1 MGIARRFKTAIYAL
15 LILSFLGTIV
25 LAKDNDVE
33 VATSFDRRS
42 AEVNEQIN
50 MMITIKGTSTN
61 VMHPRIPTLKAFET
75 YYTGRASNF
84 TFINGRSES
93 TTTFSYVFVPKVPGK
108 FTIPPVE
115 VEVNGRLFRSTP
127 VEIEVFEGSG
137 QQQVP
142 PRPQF
147 PQNPQAAA
155 PVSTPYAAQAAAGP
169 QPQAAA
175 SVPVTSEGS
184 GDSNIFIRVTADKR
198 EVYPNEQILLTYNI
212 YTRYDTRYEGFE
224 EEPSTSGFWVEE
236 FPLGKELE
244 KSVVQIGGR
253 RYISA
258 TIRRI
263 AIFPTAPGSYDIT
276 PGSVRA
282 TVKEDRTTRSMFDD
296 FFEDSFFSGSDFFAQ
311 RLEKRLSAPPLHIEV
326 KPLPEEG
333 KPVDFSGLVGNFT
346 IKSSLD
352 KRTVKQSEPIIMTI
366 VVEGDGNI
374 ETLEKPQLADLPKFK
389 VRDSGASTQLL
400 PSKNVVRGRKT
411 FEVIL
416 IPQEAGDFT
425 IPPVSFNFFNPS
437 TRRYIEQKT
446 GQFNVKVEPGPVGPS
461 ITTMYP
467 QREEA
472 KKGLKIESRDIYFIK
487 ETFAPK
493 SLFETEVFLTRILG
507 GLAFLGT
514 VVWLA
519 LFAMRRREQ
528 VLDKNIALKRRIM
541 APRKLRKG
549 LREVKRCLASG
560 KEGSEKRFFEGVR
573 RTLDQYFS
581 DKFNLSPQGLT
592 RTVVEERL
600 NHTDTP
606 QDIIDRMHK
615 LYEQCDLVHFTQSK
629 VSKETMAETWK
640 VLTELIQ
647 DLEKKR

>member
-1 MGIARRFKTAIYAL
+1 MDMVRSFKTAILAL
-15 LILSFLGTIV
+15 FVLSVLGTV
-25 LAKDNDVE
+25 ASAKDDDVQ

-50 MMITIKGTSTN
+50 MVISIKGANTN
-61 VMHPRIPTLKAFET
+61 VMHPRIPALKAFET

-93 TTTFSYVFVPKVPGK
+93 MTTFSYVFVPKVPGK

-115 VEVNGRLFRSTP
+115 VEVNGKLFRSVP
-127 VEIEVFEGSG
+127 IEIEVFGEPS
-137 QQQVP
+137 QQQPVSQ
-142 PRPQF
+142 PQI
-147 PQNPQAAA
+147 PQPTQPAA
-155 PVSTPYAAQAAAGP
+155 PVSAPYGPAAASP
-169 QPQAAA
+169 QPQSAD
-175 SVPVTSEGS
+175 SVPVSTEGN
-184 GDSNIFIRVTADKR
+184 DPNIFIRVTADKR
-198 EVYPNEQILLTYNI
+198 EVYPNEQILLTYNL

-244 KSVVQIGGR
+244 KSVVQVGGR

-258 TIRRI
+258 TIRRV
-263 AIFPTAPGSYDIT
+263 AIFPTAAGSYDIT

-282 TVKEDRTTRSMFDD
+282 TVKEDRSTRSMFDD

-311 RLEKRLSAPPLHIEV
+311 RLEKRLSAPSLHITV
-326 KPLPEEG
+326 KPLPKEG
-333 KPVDFSGLVGNFT
+333 EPLAFSGLVGNFT

-352 KRTVKQSEPIIMTI
+352 KRTVKQNEPITMTI

-374 ETLEKPQLADLPKFK
+374 ETLERPGLAELPKFK

-416 IPQEAGDFT
+416 IPQEPGDFT
-425 IPPVSFNFFNPS
+425 IPPVSFNFFNPA

-446 GQFNVKVEPGPVGPS
+446 GQFTIKVEPGPVGPS
-461 ITTMYP
+461 VAAMYP
-467 QREEA
+467 QREET
-472 KKGLKIESRDIYFIK
+472 KKGVKIESRDIYFIK
-487 ETFAPK
+487 ETFTPR
-493 SLFETEVFLTRILG
+493 SLFETEVFLAKILG
-507 GLAFLGT
+507 ALAFLGT
-514 VVWLA
+514 VVWLVF
-519 LFAMRRREQ
+519 FAMRRREQ
-528 VLDKNIALKRRIM
+528 VLDKDIALKRRIM

-549 LREVKRCLASG
+549 LRDIKRCLASG
-560 KEGSEKRFFEGVR
+560 KEDSEKRFFEGVR

-592 RTVVEERL
+592 RTIVEEHL
-600 NHTDTP
+600 NHTGMP

-629 VSKETMAETWK
+629 VSKETMTETWN

-647 DLEKKR
+647 DLERKR